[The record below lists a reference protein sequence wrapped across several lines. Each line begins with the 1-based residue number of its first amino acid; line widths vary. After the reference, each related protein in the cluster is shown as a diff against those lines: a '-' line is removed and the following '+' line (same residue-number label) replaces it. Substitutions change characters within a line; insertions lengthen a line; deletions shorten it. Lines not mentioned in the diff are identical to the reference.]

1 MPLVYYHD
9 FGKQHGSFQ
18 TWLEALSID
27 RTKLTSALQCSLPE
41 HLDDLLDVSMALYTA
56 DRICKRSPGKRQ
68 DKEEILQGRVLNLRI
83 PVRNP
88 SSWDGLKTTLTTALE
103 ALTFDEWDFEFYCRP
118 IRDKNAYQIKA
129 FGEPIFSP
137 FVSLFSG
144 GLDSLAGAILQAA
157 ESPNSTGILMVA
169 VTNPSL
175 QKLQEQLIGE
185 LNKVG
190 LSKFLPAVLPH
201 SLDPLTNKLFP
212 ERQQEKSQ
220 RTRGFLYPALG
231 AVVSFLVG
239 ANELNVY
246 ENGVGAINLPYT
258 HATVGADHTRS
269 MHPTHLMLMSRF
281 ICQLFEKPFLI
292 NNRSTWQTKGSMC
305 AQLAHMG
312 LGELATK
319 SVSCDGFPL
328 RGKYAQC
335 GKCTSCLLRRVSL
348 FRGGLTE
355 WEQKREYYAYDV
367 LKRPLAGNEHHLIP
381 LRFMLAQ
388 VERLRVT
395 LDNHSFQALSC
406 QFPELIETRVSLAAT
421 ENRPVAEIE
430 ADLIRLYKNYVNE
443 WDWFSVQLPSGL
455 EAV

>member
-1 MPLVYYHD
+1 MPLVYHHD
-9 FGKQHGSFQ
+9 FGKQHGIQ
-18 TWLEALSID
+18 TWLEALSIN
-27 RTKLTSALQCSLPE
+27 RTKLTSALQCLLPE
-41 HLDDLLDVSMALYTA
+41 HLDDLLDVSIALYTA

-68 DKEEILQGRVLNLRI
+68 DKEDILQGRILNLQI
-83 PVRNP
+83 PVRHP
-88 SSWDGLKTTLTTALE
+88 GRWDGLKAKLTTVLE
-103 ALTFDEWDFEFYCRP
+103 ALTFDEWNLEFYRRP
-118 IRDKNAYQIKA
+118 IRDKTAYQINA
-129 FGEPIFSP
+129 FNEPIFSP

-144 GLDSLAGAILQAA
+144 GLDSLAGAVFQRA
-157 ESPNSTGILMVA
+157 ESPDSTGILVVA
-169 VTNPSL
+169 VTNSRL
-175 QKLQEQLIGE
+175 RKLQEQLVRD
-185 LNKVG
+185 LNEVG
-190 LSKFLPAVLPH
+190 LAKFLPAVLPH

-281 ICQLFEKPFLI
+281 ISELFEKPFLI

-312 LGELATK
+312 LGELAIK

-355 WEQKREYYAYDV
+355 LEQKREHYEYDV
-367 LKRPLAGNEHHLIP
+367 LKRPLVGNEHHLIP

-388 VERLRVT
+388 VERLHVA
-395 LDNHSFQALSC
+395 LDDHSFGALSR
-406 QFPELIETRVSLAAT
+406 QFPELIETRVSLAAI

-430 ADLIRLYKNYVNE
+430 SDLIKLYRNYVNE
-443 WDWFSVQLPSGL
+443 WDWFSVQLPSEL
-455 EAV
+455 KAV